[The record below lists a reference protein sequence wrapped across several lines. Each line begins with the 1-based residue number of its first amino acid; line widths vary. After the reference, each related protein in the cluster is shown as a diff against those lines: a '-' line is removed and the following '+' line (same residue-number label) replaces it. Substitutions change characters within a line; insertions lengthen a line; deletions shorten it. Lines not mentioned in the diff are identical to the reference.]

1 MIQFSTHLWIYS
13 TDHLAND
20 PIRFQE
26 AADEARCLEEE
37 LQAGDEPER
46 ATVPPLLSP
55 HA

>member
-1 MIQFSTHLWIYS
+1 MDL
-13 TDHLAND
+13 LND
-20 PIRFQE
+20 PIRLQE

-55 HA
+55 RA